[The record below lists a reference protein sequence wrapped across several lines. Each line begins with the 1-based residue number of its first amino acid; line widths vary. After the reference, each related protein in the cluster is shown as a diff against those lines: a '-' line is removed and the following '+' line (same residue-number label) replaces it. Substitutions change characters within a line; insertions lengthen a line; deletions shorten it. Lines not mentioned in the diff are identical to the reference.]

1 MYMKTY
7 LLGTTFMNFIAKIEI
22 LDQHRIKAQVLVRWT
37 DRVIRIE
44 QHRIYKWLLYG
55 EKLWG
60 RRHQV

>member
-1 MYMKTY
+1 
-7 LLGTTFMNFIAKIEI
+7 MNFIAKIEI

-44 QHRIYKWLLYG
+44 QHRIHKWLLYG
-55 EKLWG
+55 EMLWG